1 MASKALLLKCPPCS
15 LSAFATRLLMTDLT
29 IVYFNCTP
37 QFKWQFTRHRLDICV
52 RGVAKR
58 RKTKEAGGGK
68 SSESERGRSQKSRHK
83 GKNEPHSTAMYS
95 LCNVAGR
102 MRYIN
107 TVWIKS
113 ATPGCVKF
121 YWCNTEGN
129 SKCPQWIQST
139 ATVDDGKVDTALF
152 ECQVFAVS
160 EMRPVE
166 IVSKLL
172 PPLLWPTDCKTELK
186 TKEKEVNNR
195 WACGDVTVFRID
207 QSNVK

>member
-1 MASKALLLKCPPCS
+1 MPALFFVRVRYP
-15 LSAFATRLLMTDLT
+15 AVDD
-29 IVYFNCTP
+29 
-37 QFKWQFTRHRLDICV
+37 RLDDSV
-52 RGVAKR
+52 FQLHSTVQVTVHAAPFGYLRQGR
-58 RKTKEAGGGK
+58 WRKTKEAGGGK

-102 MRYIN
+102 TRYIN

-121 YWCNTEGN
+121 YWYNTEGN

-166 IVSKLL
+166 IISKLL
-172 PPLLWPTDCKTELK
+172 PPLLWPTNCKVELK